1 MKKHKPIKNSYF
13 YKNKEQEERTKKGI
27 QSGVLSL
34 SINLLL
40 TVIKIIAAFLSGSV
54 SIMADAMNS
63 LGDSASSLLTIG
75 GFRFASKP
83 ADKEHPYGHQRAEYI
98 SGLIVSIII
107 LYIGLEFLVSSVG
120 RIVNPQPIAGTPLVI
135 GLLILSIIGKAFL
148 GYALY
153 HYQKDLTSTT
163 IRALIKDS
171 VYDIVMTSVVLIS
184 YFVET
189 RTGLALDGWIGIA
202 VALFIIYGGITSI
215 RDAID
220 DLLGGR
226 PHPNLIE
233 EMKKILNSYEE
244 VIGYHDLIVH
254 KYGPHKSFATVDIE
268 IDAAWSLINAHNLI
282 DRIEKDF
289 ERKLNVRLVGH
300 LDPIVLDSDEQ
311 NRIHYWIKTALENL
325 DYNLRFHDFRVEEI
339 YGVEAVSFDVVVPE
353 GVEESNA
360 ELYEMITD
368 ELAHYISDHPIYIE
382 FDRHYILDS

>member
-1 MKKHKPIKNSYF
+1 MKKHKPMKNSSSHE
-13 YKNKEQEERTKKGI
+13 NKQQKERTKKGI
-27 QSGVLSL
+27 RSGILSL
-34 SINLLL
+34 SINLFL
-40 TVIKIIAAFLSGSV
+40 TVIKIIAAFLSRSV

-107 LYIGLEFLVSSVG
+107 LYIGLEFLISSVG
-120 RIVNPQPIAGTPLVI
+120 RITNPQPIEGNPLVI
-135 GLLILSIIGKAFL
+135 GLLILSIMGKAFL

-153 HYQKDLTSTT
+153 HYQKDMASTT

-171 VYDIVMTSVVLIS
+171 VYDIVMTSVVLLS
-184 YFVET
+184 YFIET
-189 RTGLALDGWIGIA
+189 QTGLTLDGWIGVV
-202 VALFIIYGGITSI
+202 VALFIIYGGVTSI

-220 DLLGGR
+220 DLLGER
-226 PHPNLIE
+226 PNPDLVE
-233 EMKKILNSYEE
+233 EMKNILDSYEE
-244 VIGYHDLIVH
+244 LIGYHDLIVH
-254 KYGPHKSFATVDIE
+254 KYGPNKSFATVDIE

-289 ERKLNVRLVGH
+289 EDKLNVKLVGH

-311 NRIHYWIKTALENL
+311 NRIHYWIKVALRNL
-325 DYNLRFHDFRVEEI
+325 EYDFHFHDFRIEEI
-339 YGVEAVSFDVVVPE
+339 YGIEAVSFDVVVPE

-360 ELYEMITD
+360 ELYEIITN
-368 ELAHYISDHPIYIE
+368 ELEQYISDYPIYIE